1 MQVADPVAI
10 KLHPV
15 ADALREIRTGHG
27 VEQHAAGGP
36 KQRERPARDHYR
48 PDQPDQRI
56 HKNPAECPRYG
67 QSGDRHNR
75 NQRIGKNMNIGRAQI
90 DVAMVRTMLMIRKI
104 VLVMM
109 IMTMIVVVM
118 MRVMMLVA
126 QQPRTDEIDA

>member
-1 MQVADPVAI
+1 
-10 KLHPV
+10 
-15 ADALREIRTGHG
+15 
-27 VEQHAAGGP
+27 
-36 KQRERPARDHYR
+36 
-48 PDQPDQRI
+48 
-56 HKNPAECPRYG
+56 
-67 QSGDRHNR
+67 
-75 NQRIGKNMNIGRAQI
+75 MNIGRAQI